1 MSQIDLSKLPPPEVV
16 QQLDAISIRTRLLLR
31 YAELQG
37 VDVPKV
43 GDPLYNAMSSMAE
56 EVTRARQEFQD
67 ISLENMVAF
76 ASGNNLV
83 HLGAARPVEKFDK
96 ETDDQYRRRVQ
107 MAPESFSVAGPDGAY
122 IFHAL
127 NAHEDVLD
135 ARPLSPTPVKVDL
148 YILSRLGDGSASP
161 ELCKTVFDNLD
172 GITKRPLND
181 NLDVYPAII
190 KPYRIVVELNMPVGP
205 GEAQTLAM
213 AEKRLQKLADETH
226 VFGGEVALS
235 ALYAAAHVKRD
246 DKAGEV
252 GSFQPVTKVNL
263 IEPLAG
269 IECLAS
275 EAPFCTEI
283 VVRKAGAAA

>member
-1 MSQIDLSKLPPPEVV
+1 MPPPEVV
-16 QQLDAISIRTRLLLR
+16 QQLDAVSTRTRMLNR

-43 GDPLYNAMSSMAE
+43 GDPLHNAVSAMSE

-76 ASGNNLV
+76 SSGANLQ

-107 MAPESFSVAGPDGAY
+107 MAPEGFSVAGPDGAY

-135 ARPLSPTPVKVDL
+135 ASVLSPTPLKVDL
-148 YILSRLGDGSASP
+148 YVLSRTGDGVSSP
-161 ELCKTVFDNLD
+161 ELCQTVFDYLD
-172 GITKRPLND
+172 GQTKRPLND
-181 NLDVYPAII
+181 HLDVYSASI
-190 KPYRIVVELNMPVGP
+190 KPYRIVVELHMPLGP
-205 GEAQTLAM
+205 GESQTINTAWQ
-213 AEKRLQKLADETH
+213 RLNKLAEDTH
-226 VFGGEVALS
+226 VLGGEVALS
-235 ALYAAAHVKRD
+235 ALYAAAHVKSD
-246 DKAGEV
+246 DIA
-252 GSFQPVTKVNL
+252 GSFQPVTKVDL

-269 IECLAS
+269 IECAKS
-275 EAPFCTEI
+275 EAPYCTEI
-283 VVRKAGAAA
+283 IVRKASGAV